1 MANSIFSLQYPL
13 AVDGG
18 LGRLAIERDY
28 EAHVEQMMRQVLL
41 TSPGERVNR
50 PDFGCG
56 VRRLLFSPNSD
67 VNATLAQVTIF
78 QALERWLGTVLQV
91 QEVRVTPQDERL
103 DIEIVYVLK
112 ARQENRYLNVE
123 VRI

>member
-1 MANSIFSLQYPL
+1 MANSIFSLQYPI

-56 VRRLLFSPNSD
+56 VRQLLFSPNSD

-78 QALERWLGTVLQV
+78 QALERWLGSVLQV

>member
-1 MANSIFSLQYPL
+1 MANSIFSLQYPV

-28 EAHVEQMMRQVLL
+28 EAHVEQLMRQVLL

-56 VRRLLFSPNSD
+56 VRQLLFSPNSD
-67 VNATLAQVTIF
+67 ANATLAQVTIF
-78 QALERWLGTVLQV
+78 QALEKWLGTVLQV

-103 DIEIVYVLK
+103 AIEIVYVLR